1 MGNVVSVE
9 RIEAPERA
17 FTVYFDDGKVAHCE
31 ETATQP
37 YLDCEFGAGRAFDVE
52 PDTIY
57 LRLSRTR
64 LDRSGD
70 PDEEHQF
77 WFLRPDEAAA
87 LQWVL
92 AGAMWSHVMGEDDE
106 GNEDE

>member
-1 MGNVVSVE
+1 MIMTAISVE
-9 RIEAPERA
+9 RIEAPERE
-17 FTVYFDDGKVAHCE
+17 FTVHLDDGKVAHCE
-31 ETATQP
+31 EIATQP

-57 LRLSRTR
+57 LRLSRIH
-64 LDRSGD
+64 
-70 PDEEHQF
+70 PDGEEHQF

-92 AGAMWSHVMGEDDE
+92 SGALWSFIMGEKSEAD
-106 GNEDE
+106 